1 MSPLCSTL
9 KQSYFLITQN
19 TQQYLT
25 FLLDLEKKLF
35 FLITQNTHFYMILQK
50 IYILSNIK
58 YSIIFHFYLYLEKNT
73 FFLITQNTLEY
84 SNYILYLEK
93 KKFF

>member
-1 MSPLCSTL
+1 MSPLYSTL

-50 IYILSNIK
+50 IYI
-58 YSIIFHFYLYLEKNT
+58 FY
-73 FFLITQNTLEY
+73 
-84 SNYILYLEK
+84 
-93 KKFF
+93 